1 METPEQNAPNQG
13 NPPPPPPQYPPQY
26 AQYPQYPREPRRRS
40 RWWVP
45 VVIVVVI
52 IVGFIAV
59 IAGIIAGVGSAFK
72 SKPVAVKEKTVLQL
86 KVSGTLEERTTL
98 DFFNAITDDANT
110 SVTYLDVLTAIKRAK
125 EDKNIAGIFYRA
137 GDLKAGFSKVTEIRA
152 ALVDFKTSGKFIYA
166 FLETGD
172 ERDYYIA
179 SVADSI
185 FVATESLVE
194 LNGFATKGVFLK
206 GTLDKIGVEF
216 YIQQF
221 EDYKSAGEQLS
232 RKQYSEPAKEEL
244 RALLDQR
251 MSVFVQ
257 AVASGRKMDEVS
269 VRAALERGVYTADS
283 LLALHFVDGVASEG
297 NVKERIKARLYG
309 SAIAKKSDDKKS
321 DDKKSDEKSSEAA
334 SSDKKLNLVA
344 LNRYVGSDSF
354 KEAGGSDDKVDKDT
368 QIALIAATGTITS
381 SGDTDDN
388 IVASYYIKQ
397 LQKARE
403 NKKVKAIIL
412 RIDSPGGSVIAS
424 DALWEE
430 ILRTRKEKPV
440 FASMSDVAASG
451 GYYMA
456 MPCDTIIAHPTT
468 ITGSIGVILTIPIAT
483 KLVENMGVSLD
494 TVQTAPDALP
504 YDPALPFTE
513 RNRKKLYE
521 QSEKIYRRFVSRV
534 AESRKKSFED
544 TRAVAK
550 GRVWTGIQ
558 AKERGLVDTLGG
570 LQTALAIAKRRVG
583 IAPNAKVVLKRYP
596 ETKEPFEIFFS
607 KFLDDDKDD
616 TESAGMADSF
626 IGRIRAA
633 VERRSDTHSTEA
645 MMKRVPL
652 WTMLSED
659 MRSQLLYLL
668 KLGTAAST
676 ERVLVAMPSVPE
688 IR

>member
-1 METPEQNAPNQG
+1 MDTPPPLNPNQG
-13 NPPPPPPQYPPQY
+13 NPPPPQYASYPQY
-26 AQYPQYPREPRRRS
+26 AREPRRRS

-45 VVIVVVI
+45 LVVVVVI
-52 IVGFIAV
+52 IVGFLA
-59 IAGIIAGVGSAFK
+59 IIAGLIASMGAAFK

-86 KVSGTLEERTTL
+86 KVPGMLEERTTI
-98 DFFNAITDDANT
+98 DFLSAFTNDGNT
-110 SVTYLDVLTAIKRAK
+110 SVTFLDVLTAIKRAK
-125 EDKNIAGIFYRA
+125 DDKNIAGIFYRA
-137 GDLKAGFSKVTEIRA
+137 GDLKAGFSKATEIHA
-152 ALVDFKTSGKFIYA
+152 ALEEFKKAGKFIYA

-172 ERDYYIA
+172 ERDYYFA

-194 LNGFATKGVFLK
+194 LNGFASKGVFLR

-244 RALLDQR
+244 RALLEQR
-251 MSVFVQ
+251 MNVFVQ
-257 AVASGRKMDEVS
+257 AVASGRKMDETN
-269 VRAALERGVYTADS
+269 VRAALNRGIYTADS
-283 LLALHFVDGVASEG
+283 LLALGFVDAIASEG
-297 NVKERIKARLYG
+297 NVKERMKARLYG
-309 SAIAKKSDDKKS
+309 AAVA
-321 DDKKSDEKSSEAA
+321 KKSDEKKSEEK
-334 SSDKKLNLVA
+334 STEKSPRDGKLNLVA
-344 LNRYVGSDSF
+344 LNRYVGSESF
-354 KEAGGSDDKVDKDT
+354 NEAGGSDEKVDKDT

-430 ILRTRKEKPV
+430 ILHTRKEKPV
-440 FASMSDVAASG
+440 YASMSDVAASG

-483 KLVENMGVSLD
+483 KLVENMGVSVD
-494 TVQTAPDALP
+494 TVQTAPEALP

-513 RNRKKLYE
+513 RNRSKLYE

-534 AESRKKSFED
+534 AESRKKSFDE

-550 GRVWTGIQ
+550 GRVWTGVQ

-570 LQTALAIAKRRVG
+570 LNTALAIAKRRLG
-583 IAPNAKVVLKRYP
+583 IAATAKVVVKRYP
-596 ETKEPFEIFFS
+596 ENKEPFEIFVN
-607 KFLDDDKDD
+607 KFLDDEKDD
-616 TESAGMADSF
+616 TGASEGFWQRVSHAL
-626 IGRIRAA
+626 
-633 VERRSDTHSTEA
+633 ERRTEA
-645 MMKRVPL
+645 RSMQAVLERIPL
-652 WTMLSED
+652 WTVLSD
-659 MRSQLLYLL
+659 DIRSQLFYLL
-668 KLGTAAST
+668 KLGTAART
-676 ERVLVAMPSVPE
+676 ERVLVAMPTVPE